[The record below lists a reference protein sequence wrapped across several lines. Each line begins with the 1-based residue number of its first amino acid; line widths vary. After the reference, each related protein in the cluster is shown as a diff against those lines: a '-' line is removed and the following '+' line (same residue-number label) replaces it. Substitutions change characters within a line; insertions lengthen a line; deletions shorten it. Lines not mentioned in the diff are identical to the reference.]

1 MVRRSGEKI
10 VPLLCPVGRAEEAV
24 RYEIPSNREKFAR
37 RS

>member
-10 VPLLCPVGRAEEAV
+10 VPLLCPVGSGGGAV
-24 RYEIPSNREKFAR
+24 QYEIPSNREKFAR